1 MNRSETAALLS
12 KLSSVWPNQRISD
25 DTITAWVWAFE
36 DAPAELVEDAGKQWL
51 RGGKPFFPA
60 PSDLRAII
68 AGEIIGPAFV
78 PEAAWGEVKRQALR
92 FPYGIAKVY
101 DPESNA
107 SVPNP
112 GPTFSH
118 PLIAAAV
125 EATGWRLICHADE
138 EDETIVKAQ
147 FTKTLQALTAR
158 AGQTIKGADLSGP
171 LGELRDPANVRRLRE
186 KSA

>member
-1 MNRSETAALLS
+1 M
-12 KLSSVWPNQRISD
+12 WPNQRISD
-25 DTITAWVWAFE
+25 DTIMAWVWAFE
-36 DAPAELVEDAGKQWL
+36 DAPYGLVEEAARQWL

-68 AGEIIGPAFV
+68 AGEVIGIDFV
-78 PEAAWGEVKRQALR
+78 PEAVWGEVKRQALK
-92 FPYGIAKVY
+92 FPFGISKVY
-101 DPESNA
+101 DPATNS

-112 GPTFSH
+112 GPSFSH

-125 EATGWRLICHADE
+125 ESTGWRLICHADE
-138 EDETIVKAQ
+138 ESETIIKAQ

-158 AGQTIKGADLSGP
+158 AAQTIKAADFPGTF
-171 LGELRDPANVRRLRE
+171 GELANGASPSNVRSIRE